1 MNKNIMYYSLIDFF
15 PKKEEVKKI
24 YLDMNKEEKYTYKMY
39 VYSLCFENE
48 YSKDLIWE
56 YLNGYEESLAELCK
70 EYRVRKN
77 KLLKRQKDEF
87 YYRDET

>member
-1 MNKNIMYYSLIDFF
+1 MDKNIMYYSLIDFF

-24 YLDMNKEEKYTYKMY
+24 YLEMTKEEKNTYKMY

-70 EYRVRKN
+70 EYRIRKN

-87 YYRDET
+87 YNRDET